1 MAKLTWM
8 AHSNPWFCSQKVTE
22 KNNPRR
28 NNGSGWAPC
37 YIFQVSDKYSKGFIF
52 SVLHLILVTA
62 SETAGEKQSPCV
74 CKGKSKGSSA
84 LCFSW
89 CYVGSVLLTCCQGCE
104 GKKYIQKVPFS
115 WGELIEIHVFSSGLH
130 SNAYKETVNISIK
143 WSHSEPYEN
152 RWGIAVATKNWYS
165 NYQPCIHRL
174 QHCWLQYRIGCQMPS
189 SPPLFE

>member
-37 YIFQVSDKYSKGFIF
+37 YIFQVSDKYSQGFIF
-52 SVLHLILVTA
+52 PVLPLILITA

-104 GKKYIQKVPFS
+104 GKK
-115 WGELIEIHVFSSGLH
+115 IHSKGPIFLGWVNWNTCFLKWAAFQCLQGNSEHKYQMKSFRAIWKQMGDSSCH
-130 SNAYKETVNISIK
+130 
-143 WSHSEPYEN
+143 
-152 RWGIAVATKNWYS
+152 
-165 NYQPCIHRL
+165 
-174 QHCWLQYRIGCQMPS
+174 
-189 SPPLFE
+189 